1 MKQRWFRLLPVMMM
15 ALIIAFMDRTNI
27 GFAIPTMGKELG
39 LTAAI
44 LGFASG
50 VLFLGYGTSQVVGG
64 WIADKGYGKALIAVL
79 MVLWGVIEMAQAFV
93 HNAQELVAV
102 RFAIGVFEGGI
113 FPTFLLF
120 VRNWFA
126 PTERARANG
135 IWQLC
140 YPLAAMASGPIA
152 GYILKLGDWRT
163 LFIVEGVFPL
173 VWLFV
178 WLWGV
183 ADSPRNAKWLKA
195 ADRVQLLAHLDA
207 ENRRHDSHAPSS
219 PTSLMP
225 VSFGSQLRRPAVWLF
240 ATSILLWNTGF
251 LGFVIWLPSVIH
263 QQPGLSPTDIG
274 WLSSIPYAF
283 AIVLMPILTYWSD
296 RRQDRRLF
304 SAIPLAISGLALLV
318 GGETYETN
326 VFVTN
331 MALLV
336 IAGATL
342 YGSQPVLWSIATEL
356 LPPEVTARVSGM
368 INGIG
373 MIGAFGGP
381 YIVGYARSFT
391 HSFSAGLLVMGFCLI
406 GTSAFV
412 MLIKEAARPR
422 HRHDMT
428 VKANMGRG

>member
-1 MKQRWFRLLPVMMM
+1 M
-15 ALIIAFMDRTNI
+15 
-27 GFAIPTMGKELG
+27 
-39 LTAAI
+39 
-44 LGFASG
+44 
-50 VLFLGYGTSQVVGG
+50 
-64 WIADKGYGKALIAVL
+64 L
-79 MVLWGVIEMAQAFV
+79 MVLWGAIEMAQGFV

-126 PTERARANG
+126 PSERARANG

-140 YPLAAMASGPIA
+140 YPFAAMASGPIA
-152 GYILKLGDWRT
+152 GYILKIGDWRT
-163 LFIVEGVFPL
+163 LFIIEGVFPL
-173 VWLFV
+173 VWVFV

-195 ADRVQLLAHLDA
+195 ADRAQLLERLDS
-207 ENRRHDSHAPSS
+207 EKTWHTSQAPS
-219 PTSLMP
+219 PTP
-225 VSFGSQLRRPAVWLF
+225 VSFSAQLRRPAVWLF
-240 ATSILLWNTGF
+240 ATAILLWNTGF

-263 QQPGLSPTDIG
+263 QQPGLSSTDIG

-296 RRQDRRLF
+296 RKLDRRLF

-318 GGETYETN
+318 GGETFESN
-326 VFVTN
+326 PFVAN

-356 LPPEVTARVSGM
+356 VPPEVTARISGM

-381 YIVGYARSFT
+381 YFVGYARSFT
-391 HSFSAGLLVMGFCLI
+391 HSFSAGLLVMGLCLI

-412 MLIKEAARPR
+412 MLIKDAARPR
-422 HRHDMT
+422 RQRDKT
-428 VKANMGRG
+428 AEPNVGRT

>member
-15 ALIIAFMDRTNI
+15 TLIIAFMDRTNI
-27 GFAIPTMGKELG
+27 GFAIPSMGKELA
-39 LTAAI
+39 LTTSI

-50 VLFLGYGTSQVVGG
+50 VLFLGYGASQILGG
-64 WIADKGYGKALIAVL
+64 WIADKGYGKLLIAVL
-79 MVLWGVIEMAQAFV
+79 MVLWGVIEMAQGYV
-93 HNAQELVAV
+93 HNAQQLVAV

-126 PTERARANG
+126 PSERARANG

-140 YPLAAMASGPIA
+140 YPFAAMASGPIA

-173 VWLFV
+173 VWVFV

-183 ADSPRNAKWLKA
+183 ADTPRNAKWLKA
-195 ADRVQLLAHLDA
+195 ADRAQLLEHLDS
-207 ENRRHDSHAPSS
+207 ESKRHASPAPSS
-219 PTSLMP
+219 IR

-240 ATSILLWNTGF
+240 ATAILLWNTGF

-263 QQPGLSPTDIG
+263 QQPGLSPVDIG

-296 RRQDRRLF
+296 RKLDRRLF

-318 GGETYETN
+318 GGETFESSP
-326 VFVTN
+326 FVAN

-342 YGSQPVLWSIATEL
+342 YGSQPVLWSIATDL
-356 LPPEVTARVSGM
+356 VPPEVTARISGM

-381 YIVGYARSFT
+381 YFVGFARSLT
-391 HSFSAGLLVMGFCLI
+391 NSFSAGLLVMGLCLI

-412 MLIKEAARPR
+412 MLIKETAKPGPR
-422 HRHDMT
+422 RDTT
-428 VKANMGRG
+428 VEPNMGRS

>member
-1 MKQRWFRLLPVMMM
+1 MNQRWFRLLPVMMM
-15 ALIIAFMDRTNI
+15 TLIIAFMDRTNI
-27 GFAIPTMGKELG
+27 GFAIPSMGKELG
-39 LTAAI
+39 LTASI

-50 VLFLGYGTSQVVGG
+50 VLFLGYGASQVLGG
-64 WIADKGYGKALIAVL
+64 WIADKGYGKALVAVL
-79 MVLWGVIEMAQAFV
+79 MVLWGIIEMAQGFV
-93 HNAQELVAV
+93 HDAQELVVV

-126 PTERARANG
+126 PAERARANG

-140 YPLAAMASGPIA
+140 YPFAAMASGPIA
-152 GYILKLGDWRT
+152 GYILRLGDWRT

-173 VWLFV
+173 VWVFV

-183 ADSPRNAKWLKA
+183 ADSPRRAKWLKA
-195 ADRVQLLAHLDA
+195 ADRSQLLERLDS
-207 ENRRHDSHAPSS
+207 ENKRDASQAPS
-219 PTSLMP
+219 PTP

-240 ATSILLWNTGF
+240 AASILLWNTGF

-263 QQPGLSPTDIG
+263 QQPGLSSTDIG

-296 RRQDRRLF
+296 RRLDRRLF

-318 GGETYETN
+318 GGETYGSN
-326 VFVTN
+326 SFVAN

-356 LPPEVTARVSGM
+356 LPPEVTARISGM

-381 YIVGYARSFT
+381 YIVGYARSLT
-391 HSFSAGLLVMGFCLI
+391 HSFSAGLLVMGVCLV

-422 HRHDMT
+422 RHRDMT
-428 VKANMGRG
+428 AQPNMGRS

>member
-15 ALIIAFMDRTNI
+15 TLIIAFMDRTNI
-27 GFAIPTMGKELG
+27 GFAIPSMGKELG
-39 LTAAI
+39 LTASI

-50 VLFLGYGTSQVVGG
+50 VLFLGYGASQILGG
-64 WIADKGYGKALIAVL
+64 WIADKGHGKALIAVL
-79 MVLWGVIEMAQAFV
+79 MVLWGTIEMAQGFV

-126 PTERARANG
+126 PSERARANG

-140 YPLAAMASGPIA
+140 YPFAAMASGPIA

-173 VWLFV
+173 VWVFV

-195 ADRVQLLAHLDA
+195 ADRAQLLERLDS
-207 ENRRHDSHAPSS
+207 EKKRHASQTPS
-219 PTSLMP
+219 PTP

-240 ATSILLWNTGF
+240 ATAILLWNTGF

-263 QQPGLSPTDIG
+263 QQPGLSSTDIG

-296 RRQDRRLF
+296 RKLDRRLF

-318 GGETYETN
+318 GGETFESN
-326 VFVTN
+326 PFVGN
-331 MALLV
+331 MVLLV

-356 LPPEVTARVSGM
+356 VPPEVTARISGM

-381 YIVGYARSFT
+381 YFVGYARSFT
-391 HSFSAGLLVMGFCLI
+391 NSFSAGLLVMGLCLI

-412 MLIKEAARPR
+412 MFIREAARPPHPR
-422 HRHDMT
+422 DAT
-428 VKANMGRG
+428 AEPNVGRT